1 MGSFGIG
8 IVEILLGLALLVFG
22 FIEAMQLL
30 PQLAVYGAGL
40 VLIVLGLRTLVRSR
54 RGGKPDVVETQG

>member
-54 RGGKPDVVETQG
+54 RAGKPDVVETQG